1 MDNKG
6 AYSLKEAAVLQL
18 ARPVLTQ
25 LQPFEPALPD
35 LPIEK
40 IQQQLGQNRVVKLS
54 FNENPY
60 GPSPK
65 AVEAMQRELACLH
78 LYQDSKGDDLR
89 SAIGADLG
97 LEPDQIIL
105 TNGADE
111 LILLVALAFLE
122 PDDEVL
128 IPIPTFGQYQTSSL
142 IMGAKIIPVPQTDFR
157 IDIENILEAVTSRT
171 KIVFICNPNNPTGT
185 IITKDELDSLLHR
198 LPEDILL
205 VIDEAYIDY
214 VTEPSCAFGLDYL
227 RQRENLL
234 LVRTFS
240 KIHGLAAAR
249 VGFGISNAPLISLLE
264 RIRPPFNVSRIGQ
277 AGALASW
284 QDKAYFRKMQ
294 ELNAANREYLYTI
307 LEAAGMSYVP
317 SQTNFVLAD
326 TKQDAGGMCS
336 KLAEF
341 GIIVRNAAGFGLPQH
356 LRITVGRKEDLDRLG
371 EALQDC

>member
-6 AYSLKEAAVLQL
+6 PNSLKEAAVLQL

-97 LEPDQIIL
+97 LEPDQVIL

-307 LEAAGMSYVP
+307 LEAAGMSYIP

>member
-97 LEPDQIIL
+97 LEPDQVIL

-128 IPIPTFGQYQTSSL
+128 VPIPTFGQYQTSSL

-307 LEAAGMSYVP
+307 LEAAGMSYIP